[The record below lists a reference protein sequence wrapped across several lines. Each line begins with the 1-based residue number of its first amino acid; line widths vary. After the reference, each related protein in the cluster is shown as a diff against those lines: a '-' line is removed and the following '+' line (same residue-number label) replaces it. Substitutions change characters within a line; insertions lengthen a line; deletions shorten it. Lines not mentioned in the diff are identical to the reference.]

1 MEQAIDL
8 KQKTKEMTGKGKL
21 DKYFGL
27 SKNQTSVR
35 TEALAGITTFL
46 TMAYILIVNPFFL
59 GQLGGMDMGAVFV
72 ATAVAAAIGSLL
84 MGLLANYPIAL
95 APGMGL
101 NAYFTFTV
109 ILGMKV
115 PWQVALG
122 AVFISGAIFVV
133 LTFSGIR
140 EAIVNSIPVGLKHA
154 VSAGIGLFIAF
165 IGMKNAGI
173 IVADPEGTFIALTP
187 SFSDPGILLTVFG
200 IIITL
205 FFLIKKVK
213 GGIFYGMILTAILGW
228 VVGVIHTPD
237 AMFSMPP
244 SVAPTFMQLDILGA
258 LDMGLF
264 TIIFAFLFVD
274 LFDTA
279 GTLVGVANQANLL
292 EDNKLPRAGK
302 ALTADSIA
310 TMVGAVFGTSTVTSY
325 IESSAGV
332 AAGGRTG
339 LTSVFTAIMF
349 LVAIFFYPLIQAV
362 AGVAAITS
370 PALIIVGILMVSSLK
385 EIDWKGLDE
394 AVPAFL
400 TMLMMPLTFSIA
412 TGISFGFI
420 VYPIVKVFAGKAKE
434 VHPIMY
440 VLGVLF
446 VLKYMFL

>member
-1 MEQAIDL
+1 MEQHSSARSS
-8 KQKTKEMTGKGKL
+8 GL
-21 DKYFGL
+21 DQFFGL
-27 SKNQTSVR
+27 RVHNTNVR
-35 TEALAGITTFL
+35 TEILAGVTTFL
-46 TMAYILIVNPFFL
+46 TMAYILIVNPSFL
-59 GQLGGMDMGAVFV
+59 GGVAGMDMGAVFV
-72 ATAVAAAIGSLL
+72 ATSLAAAIGTLL

-109 ILGMKV
+109 VLGMQI

-122 AVFISGAIFVV
+122 AVFISGLIFFL
-133 LTFSGIR
+133 LTVTKVR
-140 EAIVNSIPVGLKHA
+140 ETIINSIPAGLKHA

-165 IGMKNAGI
+165 IGLKNANI
-173 IVADPEGTFIALTP
+173 IVANNDTAVAFTANLGSP
-187 SFSDPGILLTVFG
+187 DVLLTIFG

-205 FFLIKKVK
+205 FFLIKKIK
-213 GGIFYGMILTAILGW
+213 GGIFYGMLITA
-228 VVGVIHTPD
+228 VVGWIFGIVPTPEKIF
-237 AMFSMPP
+237 ALPP
-244 SVAPTFMQLDILGA
+244 SMAPTFLQMDIMGA
-258 LDMGLF
+258 LNMGLF

-292 EDNKLPRAGK
+292 KDNKLPRAGR
-302 ALTADSIA
+302 ALSADSIA
-310 TMVGAVFGTSTVTSY
+310 TMLGATFGTSTVTSY

-349 LVAIFFYPLIQAV
+349 VVALFFYPLVQAV
-362 AGVAAITS
+362 AGVAAVTS

-385 EIDWKGLDE
+385 EIDWKSLDE

-400 TMLMMPLTFSIA
+400 TMLMMPLTYSIA
-412 TGISFGFI
+412 TGISVGF
-420 VYPIVKVFAGKAKE
+420 VLYPLVKIFAGKGKE

-440 VLGVLF
+440 VLSVLF
-446 VLKYMFL
+446 VLRFIFL

>member
-1 MEQAIDL
+1 MEQFF
-8 KQKTKEMTGKGKL
+8 KL
-21 DKYFGL
+21 
-27 SKNQTSVR
+27 NQNNTNFR
-35 TEALAGITTFL
+35 TEVLAGITTFL

-59 GQLGGMDMGAVFV
+59 GELGGMDMGAVFV
-72 ATAVAAAIGSLL
+72 ATALAAAIGSLL

-109 ILGMKV
+109 VLGMEI

-122 AVFISGAIFVV
+122 AVFISGFLFFI
-133 LTFSGIR
+133 LTVTKVR
-140 EAIVNSIPVGLKHA
+140 EAIINAIPVGLKHA

-165 IGMKNAGI
+165 IGFKNAEI
-173 IVADPEGTFIALTP
+173 IVADPGTTIALT
-187 SFSDPGILLTVFG
+187 SDLGSKEILLTIFG

-205 FFLIKKVK
+205 FFMIRKIK
-213 GGIFYGMILTAILGW
+213 GGIFYGMIITAIVGWFLGI
-228 VVGVIHTPD
+228 VQTPESL
-237 AMFSMPP
+237 FSMPP
-244 SVAPTFMQLDILGA
+244 SVAPTFLQLDIMGA
-258 LDMGLF
+258 LNMGLF
-264 TIIFAFLFVD
+264 TIIFGFLFVD
-274 LFDTA
+274 MFDTA

-292 EDNKLPRAGK
+292 KDNKLPRAGR
-302 ALTADSIA
+302 ALTADSVA
-310 TMVGAVFGTSTVTSY
+310 TMLGATFGTSTVTSY

-339 LTSVFTAIMF
+339 LTSVFTALMF
-349 LVAIFFYPLIQAV
+349 IVALFFYPLVQAV

-385 EIDWKGLDE
+385 GIDWKVLDE

-412 TGISFGFI
+412 TGISIGFV
-420 VYPIVKVFAGKAKE
+420 VYPLVKIFAGKAKE

-440 VLGVLF
+440 ALSVLF
-446 VLKYMFL
+446 IIRFILL

>member
-1 MEQAIDL
+1 MLERF
-8 KQKTKEMTGKGKL
+8 
-21 DKYFGL
+21 FGL
-27 SKNQTSVR
+27 STHKTNIR
-35 TEALAGITTFL
+35 TEALAGLTTFL
-46 TMAYILIVNPFFL
+46 TMAYILVVNPFFL
-59 GQLGGMDMGAVFV
+59 GELGGMDMGAVFV
-72 ATAVAAAIGSLL
+72 ATALAAAIGTLL

-101 NAYFTFTV
+101 NAYFTFYV
-109 ILGMKV
+109 VLGLGI
-115 PWQVALG
+115 PWEKALG
-122 AVFISGAIFVV
+122 AVFISGAIFFL
-133 LTFSGIR
+133 LTLTKVR
-140 EAIVNSIPVGLKHA
+140 EAIINSIPAGLKHA

-165 IGMKNAGI
+165 IGLKNAGI
-173 IVADPEGTFIALTP
+173 IIADEATAVALTNDLG
-187 SFSDPGILLTVFG
+187 SPGVLLTIFG
-200 IIITL
+200 IIVTL
-205 FFLIKKVK
+205 FFLIKKVN
-213 GGIFYGMILTAILGW
+213 GGIFYGMIITAIIGW
-228 VVGVIHTPD
+228 IFGVVQTPEQI
-237 AMFSMPP
+237 FSLPP
-244 SVAPTFMQLDILGA
+244 SIEPTFLKLDLKGA
-258 LDMGLF
+258 LDIGLF

-292 EDNKLPRAGK
+292 KDNKLPRAGK
-302 ALTADSIA
+302 ALFADSVA
-310 TMVGAVFGTSTVTSY
+310 TMAGAALGTSTVTSY

-349 LVAIFFYPLIQAV
+349 LVAVFFYPIVKAV

-412 TGISFGFI
+412 TGISVGFI
-420 VYPIVKVFAGKAKE
+420 AYPLVKIFAGKSKE

-440 VLGVLF
+440 VLGILF
-446 VLKYMFL
+446 VIKFIFL